1 MQRHELQRGP
11 ELSIECTLA
20 TRGNLALWRGDAAGA
35 VEAFA
40 GLLTD
45 QERVLGPDHPDTL
58 TTRNNLAS
66 WQRRRAVSTSNND
79 HS

>member
-1 MQRHELQRGP
+1 ALCRGR
-11 ELSIECTLA
+11 A
-20 TRGNLALWRGDAAGA
+20 GDVAGA

-45 QERVLGPDHPDTL
+45 QERVLGHDHPDSL
-58 TTRNNLAS
+58 TTRNNLAA
-66 WQRRRAVSTSNND
+66 WQRKRADSTSNND